1 MWCTC
6 VHVFT
11 VGGKTD
17 KENNNDKR
25 PKKQTGFAHEKKTNA
40 TKRNYKCTHNERMH
54 AVVAPIE
61 FVSENGMFIKGHTAV
76 IQDIVVVL
84 KLIFMNN
91 V

>member
-1 MWCTC
+1 MCSPYQEKQIK
-6 VHVFT
+6 
-11 VGGKTD
+11 KTTPTNNQTNRIRAR
-17 KENNNDKR
+17 KEN
-25 PKKQTGFAHEKKTNA
+25 NA